1 MAHDSVAVSWSPQ
14 PYRAEL
20 AKQVL
25 EQSNI
30 EAVLMNKR
38 DSFYH
43 VGDIEVHVKQ
53 NNVIKAK
60 NILKSLNDWIIFFN
74 EP

>member
-1 MAHDSVAVSWSPQ
+1 MENDWVAVFNTTQ
-14 PYRAEL
+14 PYRAEM

-25 EQSNI
+25 EQNDI
-30 EAVLMNKR
+30 EAVLLNKR

-43 VGDIEVHVKQ
+43 VGDVEVHVKQ

-60 NILKSLNDWIIFFN
+60 IILKALDD
-74 EP
+74 

>member
-1 MAHDSVAVSWSPQ
+1 MENEWVNVFVTSQ

-25 EQSNI
+25 EQSDI
-30 EAVLMNKR
+30 DAVLLNKR

-53 NNVIKAK
+53 DNVIKAK
-60 NILKSLNDWIIFFN
+60 NVLKTLDD
-74 EP
+74 

>member
-1 MAHDSVAVSWSPQ
+1 MENDWVAVFLTSQ

-60 NILKSLNDWIIFFN
+60 NILKSLND
-74 EP
+74 

>member
-1 MAHDSVAVSWSPQ
+1 MENEWVAVFTTNQ

-25 EQSNI
+25 EQSSI
-30 EAVLMNKR
+30 ESVLMNKR

-43 VGDIEVHVKQ
+43 VGEVEVLVKQ

-60 NILKSLNDWIIFFN
+60 NVLKSL
-74 EP
+74 EE